1 MAFADTGHRVDVALL
16 PVRRLKVFQARLL
29 EWEKSIPCTV
39 SSQRFW
45 RFLSKQSVSADALL
59 AASSSPGWVWRKS

>member
-1 MAFADTGHRVDVALL
+1 MAFADTGHRVGFALL
-16 PVRRLKVFQARLL
+16 PVRRLKVLQARLL

-39 SSQRFW
+39 SSQRSR

-59 AASSSPGWVWRKS
+59 AASSSPGWA